1 VQGKESE
8 VFTTDLSVMIPT
20 SAPTI
25 MRAKVPWRR
34 DESSSK
40 IIKYAAK
47 PPRRPEPCTYAPP
60 NNSRDREQGMA
71 GGRRMNRKVEELDD
85 NASVLPAAKL
95 TMQVTTRFLSV
106 LCGVRARGHLF
117 MSREFR

>member
-1 VQGKESE
+1 MQGKESE

-60 NNSRDREQGMA
+60 NNLRDREQGMA
-71 GGRRMNRKVEELDD
+71 GGKRIEELDD
-85 NASVLPAAKL
+85 NASVLSAAKL
-95 TMQVTTRFLSV
+95 TMQVTTRFLGV
-106 LCGVRARGHLF
+106 LCVVRARGHLF
-117 MSREFR
+117 MSRGFR

>member
-1 VQGKESE
+1 VHGKESE

-60 NNSRDREQGMA
+60 NNLRDREQGMA

-85 NASVLPAAKL
+85 NASVLSAAKL
-95 TMQVTTRFLSV
+95 TMQVTTRFLGV
-106 LCGVRARGHLF
+106 LCVVRARGHLF